1 MIVGGTAV
9 NIHGFHRLSSNMPK
23 DIIYDFDIWYKP
35 TLSNF
40 DKLTDALSSIQ
51 PDNRRELKS
60 IVFHPERAYI
70 RITEKPYKI
79 ELLPHITGYLRQDYS
94 IVRQRAISFKINK
107 HDAII
112 ISYEDLIQ
120 AKKSLGRDVD
130 KKDIKELEK
139 AKNKNKNKNQGLSF

>member
-40 DKLTDALSSIQ
+40 DKLTDALSNIQ
-51 PDNRRELKS
+51 PGNRQELKS

-70 RITEKPYKI
+70 RITEKPFKI
-79 ELLPHITGYLRQDYS
+79 ELLPHIAGYVRQDYS
-94 IVRQRAISFKINK
+94 MVRERAISFKLNK
-107 HDAII
+107 HKAIVI
-112 ISYEDLIQ
+112 AYEDLIKS
-120 AKKSLGRDVD
+120 KKSLGRDVD
-130 KKDIKELEK
+130 KKDIKGLEK
-139 AKNKNKNKNQGLSF
+139 AMKNKNQDKGLSL